1 VTTTNDNAPP
11 YVAGQPCDRCRGAHG
26 EGDAETGERL
36 PCARCFGLSP
46 RPAPPL
52 DLDAIDAR
60 ERAALAAVRERL
72 RCERLD
78 PAGFVAL
85 QREERRAD
93 DAVALVARV
102 RELEAE
108 ARRLRSE
115 HADDHKALVGFRRVM
130 LDVCEALD
138 GVQPEP
144 DYDAPAELGA
154 WDCEEIARRIAA
166 ARREGAEAMREA
178 VAAGVL
184 AAWRD
189 GESIGDAVRRMPLP
203 GGEP

>member
-36 PCARCFGLSP
+36 PCTRCFGLSP
-46 RPAPPL
+46 RPAGL

-78 PAGFVAL
+78 ADAAVAL
-85 QREERRAD
+85 MREERRAD

-102 RELEAE
+102 REFA
-108 ARRLRSE
+108 A
-115 HADDHKALVGFRRVM
+115 AV
-130 LDVCEALD
+130 
-138 GVQPEP
+138 
-144 DYDAPAELGA
+144 
-154 WDCEEIARRIAA
+154 AA

-178 VAAGVL
+178 CAGAMVSAAS
-184 AAWRD
+184 AAPCEVPLWVYRD
-189 GESIGDAVRRMPLP
+189 AERDLRALPLP